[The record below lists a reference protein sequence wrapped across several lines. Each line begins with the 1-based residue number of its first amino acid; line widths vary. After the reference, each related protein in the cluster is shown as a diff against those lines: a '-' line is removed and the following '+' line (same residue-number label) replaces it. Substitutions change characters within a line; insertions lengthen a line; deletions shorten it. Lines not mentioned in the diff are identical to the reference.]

1 MDLPLFSATFL
12 AFALTLYVFL
22 DGFDLGVG
30 ILLLFQSDP
39 ASRDHMVDSI
49 TPTWDGNETWIIM
62 AGITLLAAFPIAY
75 SILLPALYL
84 PVILMLL
91 ALGFRGVSFEFR
103 VQTSRH
109 RRKWDVAFAIGSLV
123 AAFMQGLIAGCL
135 IQGVKV
141 RDLRFTGSVL
151 DILHPLPMISGVTLA
166 VGYTVLGGGWLR
178 LKSNLLLQ
186 EFARRSLRVSAP
198 VFAVLFGIACLYSAQ
213 IQPGVRSQWT
223 LHPIALPCL
232 LGLFAIAVGALA
244 VLTERVR
251 PAIPLVLGLFLF
263 VVGISG
269 MALIVFPNIVPFTVS
284 LWDAASSSAS
294 QEFVLIGATIVTPV
308 VLGYSAFAYWVF
320 RGRTPEKGWE
330 E

>member
-1 MDLPLFSATFL
+1 VLIHIHTDVQRSDTSENHERLTEQTALRKL
-12 AFALTLYVFL
+12 AQPHFVLQNDARNRRAH
-22 DGFDLGVG
+22 G
-30 ILLLFQSDP
+30 
-39 ASRDHMVDSI
+39 
-49 TPTWDGNETWIIM
+49 ETIN
-62 AGITLLAAFPIAY
+62 
-75 SILLPALYL
+75 
-84 PVILMLL
+84 
-91 ALGFRGVSFEFR
+91 
-103 VQTSRH
+103 
-109 RRKWDVAFAIGSLV
+109 
-123 AAFMQGLIAGCL
+123 
-135 IQGVKV
+135 
-141 RDLRFTGSVL
+141 
-151 DILHPLPMISGVTLA
+151 MISGVTLA

-186 EFARRSLRVSAP
+186 EFARRSLRVSVP

-232 LGLFAIAVGALA
+232 LALFAIGVGALT

-251 PAIPLVLGLFLF
+251 PTIPLVLGLFLF

-269 MALIVFPNIVPFTVS
+269 MALIVFPNIVPFSVS

>member
-1 MDLPLFSATFL
+1 MDLPLFSAAFL

-103 VQTSRH
+103 AQTSRH

-123 AAFMQGLIAGCL
+123 AAFTQGLIVGCQ

-141 RDLRFTGSVL
+141 RDLRFAGTVL
-151 DILHPLPMISGVTLA
+151 DILHPLPIISGVTLA

-186 EFARRSLRVSAP
+186 EFDRRSLRVAAP
-198 VFAVLFGIACLYSAQ
+198 VFAVLFGIVCLYAAQ
-213 IQPGVRSQWT
+213 IQPGVRSQWA
-223 LHPIALPCL
+223 LHPIALSSL
-232 LGLFAIAVGALA
+232 LVLFAIAAGALA
-244 VLTERVR
+244 LLTEGVR
-251 PAIPLVLGLFLF
+251 PAIPLILGLFLF

-269 MALIVFPNIVPFTVS
+269 MALIVFPNVVPFRVS

-294 QEFVLIGATIVTPV
+294 QKFVLIGAIIVTPV
-308 VLGYSAFAYWVF
+308 VLGYSAFAYWIF

-330 E
+330 G

>member
-141 RDLRFTGSVL
+141 HDLRFTGSVL

-269 MALIVFPNIVPFTVS
+269 MALIVFPNIIPFSVS

>member
-103 VQTSRH
+103 VQTVRH
-109 RRKWDVAFAIGSLV
+109 RRRWDLAFALGSLV

-151 DILHPLPMISGVTLA
+151 DILHPLPLISGVTLA

-186 EFARRSLRVSAP
+186 EFARRSLRVSGP
-198 VFAVLFGIACLYSAQ
+198 IFAVLFGIACLYAAQ
-213 IQPGVRSQWT
+213 IQAGVRSQWA
-223 LHPIALPCL
+223 LHEIALSCL
-232 LGLFAIAVGALA
+232 LGLFAIAAGALV

-269 MALIVFPNIVPFTVS
+269 MALIVFPNIVPFSVS